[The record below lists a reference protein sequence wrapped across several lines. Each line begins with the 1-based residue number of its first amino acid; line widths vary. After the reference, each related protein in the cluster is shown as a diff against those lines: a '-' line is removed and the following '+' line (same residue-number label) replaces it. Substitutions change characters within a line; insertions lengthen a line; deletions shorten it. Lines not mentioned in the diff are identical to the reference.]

1 MEDKI
6 IEKYKGVSGYDNV
19 EKHDEEGI
27 ISYSAEVY
35 SANILGVKAGTN
47 GYHGGDAGHGGHS
60 FIEIEDF
67 GCTAMDISVY
77 GEDCGDMYVA
87 EREVNKSVRV
97 DVYGD
102 TELVTLINAL
112 RFMADALEEAS
123 DYGKHKYGLSAY
135 AVVVD
140 HDEKCET
147 LDTLTLES
155 VIGGEEVIDE
165 VVLMSKDDERYR
177 VVVIANSEINAHKKA
192 KWFVKY
198 YLMQK
203 EHLTVQEPCIEWEE
217 LISEEQFSKMPWFEF
232 KLTTQKTRD
241 ALKKAYPL
249 EYYKIMHEYNMQ
261 KIMGDV
267 KTLNKREKVD
277 LYMSMHNGT
286 K

>member
-1 MEDKI
+1 MNDKI
-6 IEKYKGVSGYDNV
+6 IKKYKDVLGYDNV
-19 EKHDEEGI
+19 EKHEEEDI

-35 SANILGVKAGTN
+35 SANVLGVKAGTN

-67 GCTAMDISVY
+67 GSTAMEVSVGDEKFYDIYDSNRSNAKVRI
-77 GEDCGDMYVA
+77 DVFGDA
-87 EREVNKSVRV
+87 ELS
-97 DVYGD
+97 
-102 TELVTLINAL
+102 TLIDSL

-140 HDEKCET
+140 HDGKCET

-165 VVLMSKDDERYR
+165 VVLMSKDDERHR

-192 KWFVKY
+192 KWFVEY

-203 EHLTVQEPCIEWEE
+203 KHLTVQEPCIEWEE

-267 KTLNKREKVD
+267 KTLNKRERVD